1 MMAIRSRFTK
11 IIPVLACA
19 LCAASAVSAWAQEV
33 ASVPPNGEEC
43 PTSGAPLVDALSK
56 PHWNGWGVDASQHRF
71 QPSEM
76 AQLAAEDVPRL
87 KLKWAFGFP
96 GAIIAL
102 APPTIVAGRLFVGSQ
117 GGIVYSLDADSGC
130 KYWEF
135 YAAAPVRSAIVI
147 GQHAGGWA
155 IYFGDLSAK
164 VYAVDM
170 MTGKQLW
177 RTRIEEHPSGRVTGS
192 PALVGATLVVPVSS
206 NEEAIGANPSYPCC
220 SFHGSVV
227 ALEAMTGRVQ
237 WKSYTIVQEAKP
249 TVRNSIG
256 LQMMGPSGAAV
267 WSAPTFDTATRTLY
281 VTTGDNYSDPP
292 TDTSDAILAFNAD
305 TGELV
310 WSRQMTTGDAYNIA
324 CVRTARANCPQSNG
338 PDYDFGASAVLTVL
352 PGGKRALIGAQKSGV
367 VTAVDP
373 DHRGEIIWQ
382 KRVGR
387 GGRLG
392 GVQWGVAA
400 DESKVYVAVSDV
412 RLDVVPRD
420 VPGARIS
427 PLNPTIALL
436 LDNKVG
442 GGLHALNL
450 ETGDEMWRTPHPGC
464 NDVPGCSPAQS
475 AAVTVIPGIVFSG
488 GLDSHLRAYSA
499 EDGHIVWDVDT
510 NLEYRTVNG
519 AAAHGGSIDGP
530 GAVVVGGTLYV
541 SSGYSIFGGLPG
553 NVLLAYSV
561 DGR

>member
-1 MMAIRSRFTK
+1 
-11 IIPVLACA
+11 
-19 LCAASAVSAWAQEV
+19 
-33 ASVPPNGEEC
+33 
-43 PTSGAPLVDALSK
+43 
-56 PHWNGWGVDASQHRF
+56 
-71 QPSEM
+71 
-76 AQLAAEDVPRL
+76 
-87 KLKWAFGFP
+87 
-96 GAIIAL
+96 
-102 APPTIVAGRLFVGSQ
+102 
-117 GGIVYSLDADSGC
+117 
-130 KYWEF
+130 
-135 YAAAPVRSAIVI
+135 
-147 GQHAGGWA
+147 
-155 IYFGDLSAK
+155 
-164 VYAVDM
+164 
-170 MTGKQLW
+170 
-177 RTRIEEHPSGRVTGS
+177 
-192 PALVGATLVVPVSS
+192 
-206 NEEAIGANPSYPCC
+206 
-220 SFHGSVV
+220 
-227 ALEAMTGRVQ
+227 
-237 WKSYTIVQEAKP
+237 
-249 TVRNSIG
+249 
-256 LQMMGPSGAAV
+256 
-267 WSAPTFDTATRTLY
+267 
-281 VTTGDNYSDPP
+281 
-292 TDTSDAILAFNAD
+292 
-305 TGELV
+305 
-310 WSRQMTTGDAYNIA
+310 
-324 CVRTARANCPQSNG
+324 
-338 PDYDFGASAVLTVL
+338 
-352 PGGKRALIGAQKSGV
+352 V

-412 RLDVVPRD
+412 RLDVVARD

-450 ETGDEMWRTPHPGC
+450 ETGDEIWRTPHPAC

-488 GLDSHLRAYSA
+488 GLDGHLRAYSA
-499 EDGHIVWDVDT
+499 EDDHIVWDVDT
-510 NLEYRTVNG
+510 NLDYRTVNG